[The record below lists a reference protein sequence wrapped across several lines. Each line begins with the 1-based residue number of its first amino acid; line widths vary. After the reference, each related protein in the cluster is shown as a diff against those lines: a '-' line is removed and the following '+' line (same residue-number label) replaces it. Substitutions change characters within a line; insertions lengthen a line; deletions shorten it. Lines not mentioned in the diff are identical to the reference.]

1 MKNNFLKESIVAVV
15 LVVLLV
21 VLANPNDIL
30 MPTMA
35 QVTMLAVTLA
45 AFALYASY
53 ILREKA
59 IDERD
64 VLHRM
69 FASRAAYLVGS
80 SLLIVGIVHG
90 AWKDELDLWLI
101 ATLVAM
107 ILTKLAAR
115 FYSDRNL

>member
-1 MKNNFLKESIVAVV
+1 
-15 LVVLLV
+15 
-21 VLANPNDIL
+21 
-30 MPTMA
+30 
-35 QVTMLAVTLA
+35 
-45 AFALYASY
+45 
-53 ILREKA
+53 
-59 IDERD
+59 
-64 VLHRM
+64 M